1 VDDGVAGSQGG
12 ICDGAAKEDGAAD
25 ECDFQGEDFRFVYV
39 MR

>member
-1 VDDGVAGSQGG
+1 MDDGVPCSQGG
-12 ICDGAAKEDGAAD
+12 IRDCAAKKDGAAD